1 MHLVM
6 IEMFQKKEKKIATIR
21 AYYELSW
28 RYIQIVQNIPN
39 DSSLIFDVTYFR
51 DKNLNTRIIPN
62 GFFLSTSSSYIHC
75 TMNWDSTI

>member
-6 IEMFQKKEKKIATIR
+6 IEMFQKMKKKEKKIATIR

-51 DKNLNTRIIPN
+51 DKNLKI
-62 GFFLSTSSSYIHC
+62 
-75 TMNWDSTI
+75 

>member
-6 IEMFQKKEKKIATIR
+6 IEMFRKKKIATIR

-51 DKNLNTRIIPN
+51 DKNLNIRIIPN
-62 GFFLSTSSSYIHC
+62 VFFF
-75 TMNWDSTI
+75 TIAEYQSVFEF